1 MRTNLLKNVVN
12 FLKITWRGA
21 RLHKNASNIT
31 KMHQISINQSIS
43 KTFSD
48 RAPIFTPGAEFCT
61 DHATPTFSIGFSARI
76 GKIGGFPEAKSFFSD
91 YFVREAENQKTKPF
105 RLCGFSRRSISYIY
119 VGGFHLR
126 RPIFK

>member
-1 MRTNLLKNVVN
+1 
-12 FLKITWRGA
+12 
-21 RLHKNASNIT
+21 
-31 KMHQISINQSIS
+31 MHQISINQSIS

-105 RLCGFSRRSISYIY
+105 RLWSFHGGHFHIYMLGVSI
-119 VGGFHLR
+119 
-126 RPIFK
+126 